1 VDVSGDRAF
10 PRALVEFVARF
21 NAEAFWESHEI
32 LEGPW
37 RERRSP
43 FYHGLILCAS
53 AFVHAQ
59 RGNRHGVR
67 AQLAKAERRLRGCRP
82 AYLGIDV
89 DGLLAAAA
97 AVRDAVERGVPAKF
111 PRLELRPARRRGDEP
126 EAVLLEPPE
135 AGA

>member
-1 VDVSGDRAF
+1 MTGDAGF
-10 PRALVEFVARF
+10 PRALEAFVARF
-21 NAEAFWESHEI
+21 NAGAFWESHEV

-67 AQLAKAERRLRGCRP
+67 AQLAKAERRLRRFRP

-97 AVRDAVERGVPAKF
+97 AVADAVETGRPAPF
-111 PRLELRPARRRGDEP
+111 PRLALRAAHRRGDEP
-126 EAVLLEPPE
+126 EAAPLEPPRAE
-135 AGA
+135 A

>member
-1 VDVSGDRAF
+1 VGVSEPAF
-10 PRALVEFVARF
+10 PQALVEFVARF
-21 NAEAFWESHEI
+21 NAGAFWESHEV

-53 AFVHAQ
+53 ACVHAQ

-67 AQLAKAERRLRGCRP
+67 AQLAKAERRLRGFRP

-97 AVRDAVERGVPAKF
+97 AVGDAVESGRPVAF
-111 PRLELRPARRRGDEP
+111 PHLELRPVHRRGDEP
-126 EAVLLEPPE
+126 EAAPLEPPQ